1 MAAPAGKAGE
11 AEAVDE
17 AAVVVVVVV
26 VGGTVLLSLHRTAY
40 NNATSS
46 PDPELS
52 CLNCCPLITLSV

>member
-1 MAAPAGKAGE
+1 ME
-11 AEAVDE
+11 AEAVDQ

-26 VGGTVLLSLHRTAY
+26 VGATVLPSLHRTAY

-52 CLNCCPLITLSV
+52 CLNCCPLTTLSV